1 MVPEIRKIRVLLTK
15 GRLDA
20 HNRGV
25 KTVARS
31 LMNEGMEV
39 IYTEYRVPEDIVSSA
54 LQEDVDVIG
63 ISFSSGGQVRVTDEV
78 LRLLKKKGMGDKLI
92 IVGGS
97 IPPHDVPRLK
107 EIGVSRVF
115 RQGDF
120 LDQITNHIRL
130 YKEGKA
136 I

>member
-63 ISFSSGGQVRVTDEV
+63 ISFSSGGQVRVTDQV